1 MKVELNDV
9 LDFIENYKNE
19 QTVSKYAKVN
29 ECREVRAALDRLLHY
44 LEIEFE
50 TEEN

>member
-1 MKVELNDV
+1 MKVELEYV

-29 ECREVRAALDRLLHY
+29 ECREVRVALDRLLHF
-44 LEIEFE
+44 LEIEFDIK
-50 TEEN
+50 EN